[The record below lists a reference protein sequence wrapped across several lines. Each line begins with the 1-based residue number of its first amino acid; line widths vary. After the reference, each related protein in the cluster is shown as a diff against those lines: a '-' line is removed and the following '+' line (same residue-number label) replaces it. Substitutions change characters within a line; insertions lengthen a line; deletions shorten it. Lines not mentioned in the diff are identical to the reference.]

1 MLCYIAD
8 LGLSIELD
16 EADDDSEI
24 GIAGSRFWLA
34 PEMIRGDGYGVKVR
48 SYNLINAI
56 EYIFMNT
63 IVG

>member
-48 SYNLINAI
+48 SYNLYKCYRIYSY
-56 EYIFMNT
+56 EHHL
-63 IVG
+63 